1 MRQRSL
7 SGLVGPGAELA
18 EHTRSDSRI
27 YLVEEGRIRAI
38 VDSLLGFFGGAG
50 LCQEEDS
57 DTTT

>member
-27 YLVEEGRIRAI
+27 CLVEGRIRAI